1 MLLAITADLHLP
13 AGRAGRP
20 ARDDRERLVLGTW
33 REALKLAND
42 AGADAMVVAGD
53 VFDTPC
59 PAPWQVGNF
68 AAAARIEAGCPVYLM
83 AGNHDV
89 EDKWRHALMAF
100 PYSGESAGI
109 GPMGGAGDVR
119 YIGLDRYSL
128 AEGMCEAL
136 SVPYEP
142 HSALGGDWLGGKLK
156 FMQLPSSKRGIPKRI
171 LISHLGIAADDSPEY
186 MRHGRDVIS
195 VSELLALQ
203 RSYGISAAFLG
214 NWHGERDFLGDPEH
228 RAYQIGAL
236 CPTGFDN
243 PGPQGAYG
251 RILLYDTVAREVRA
265 LRARHP
271 TYQMLDAEEGIALL
285 TERILIAQSSA
296 EGVERMFDHAVDHYR
311 VRVRSEE
318 ERAAVLAISAA
329 IEKIGL
335 LAPFVRVAPV
345 WAAEIAEEARDRS
358 TSAAEVVRSAGAL
371 TLEQRIARYVEAKGV
386 REGID
391 PSQVVQIACAHARG
405 RA

>member
-1 MLLAITADLHLP
+1 
-13 AGRAGRP
+13 
-20 ARDDRERLVLGTW
+20 
-33 REALKLAND
+33 
-42 AGADAMVVAGD
+42 
-53 VFDTPC
+53 
-59 PAPWQVGNF
+59 
-68 AAAARIEAGCPVYLM
+68 
-83 AGNHDV
+83 
-89 EDKWRHALMAF
+89 
-100 PYSGESAGI
+100 
-109 GPMGGAGDVR
+109 
-119 YIGLDRYSL
+119 
-128 AEGMCEAL
+128 
-136 SVPYEP
+136 
-142 HSALGGDWLGGKLK
+142 
-156 FMQLPSSKRGIPKRI
+156 
-171 LISHLGIAADDSPEY
+171 
-186 MRHGRDVIS
+186 
-195 VSELLALQ
+195 
-203 RSYGISAAFLG
+203 
-214 NWHGERDFLGDPEH
+214 
-228 RAYQIGAL
+228 
-236 CPTGFDN
+236 
-243 PGPQGAYG
+243 
-251 RILLYDTVAREVRA
+251 
-265 LRARHP
+265 
-271 TYQMLDAEEGIALL
+271 MLDAEEGIALL

>member
-13 AGRAGRP
+13 AGRVGRP
-20 ARDDRERLVLGTW
+20 ARDDRELGVLGTW
-33 REALKLAND
+33 REALGLATE
-42 AGADAMVVAGD
+42 AGASAMVVAGD
-53 VFDTPC
+53 VFDTPY
-59 PAPWQVGNF
+59 PSPWQVGDF
-68 AAAARIEAGCPVYLM
+68 AASARFGAKFPAYLM

-89 EDKWRHALMAF
+89 ADEGRHALMAY
-100 PYSGESAGI
+100 PYSRESVGI
-109 GPMGGAGDVR
+109 NGAGAGEVW
-119 YIGLDRYSL
+119 YIGLGKYPL
-128 AEGMCEAL
+128 AAGACDVL
-136 SVPYEP
+136 SVPYAP
-142 HSALGGDWLGGKLK
+142 HSALGGDWLRDRLDSMRFQARAG
-156 FMQLPSSKRGIPKRI
+156 GIPERI
-171 LISHLGIAADDSPEY
+171 LISHLGIAADDSPAY
-186 MRHGRDVIS
+186 MRQGRDVIAA
-195 VSELLALQ
+195 SELLAIQ
-203 RSYGISAAFLG
+203 RRYEIHAAFLG

-243 PGPQGAYG
+243 PGPQGSYG
-251 RILLYDTVAREVRA
+251 RILLYDTVTREVRA

-271 TYQMLDAEEGIALL
+271 TYQTLDAEEGVALL
-285 TERILIAQSSA
+285 TERILIAQSP
-296 EGVERMFDHAVDHYR
+296 EGDDFDATPPHAIDHYR

-318 ERAAVLAISAA
+318 ERAAVLAIAAA

-335 LAPFVRVAPV
+335 IAPLVRVAPV

-371 TLEQRIARYVEAKGV
+371 TLEQRIERYVAAKGV

-391 PSQVVQIACAHARG
+391 PAQVVEIACAHARG